1 MYKRQH
7 LITVDDDTTY
17 HEDMIL
23 ALSLTAQ
30 HASKPVSV
38 GFWCEE
44 FGWAPQQGYFF
55 MHAQYRR
62 ECLRVPVEGTCHG
75 WLSGV
80 SGVLFE
86 RGSLDDQIFNYT
98 DRPKGCWLHD
108 DVWFGGHVV
117 SSLDAVP
124 YLIDPGFK
132 SRKVRRIEH
141 DRSKSSSYLQTLK
154 LREHGDDPEAQCAS
168 SFDYM
173 RDAVHRGHHKSAG
186 GHR

>member
-1 MYKRQH
+1 
-7 LITVDDDTTY
+7 
-17 HEDMIL
+17 MI
-23 ALSLTAQ
+23 A
-30 HASKPVSV
+30 
-38 GFWCEE
+38 
-44 FGWAPQQGYFF
+44 
-55 MHAQYRR
+55 
-62 ECLRVPVEGTCHG
+62 
-75 WLSGV
+75 
-80 SGVLFE
+80 
-86 RGSLDDQIFNYT
+86 
-98 DRPKGCWLHD
+98 RPKMSQDEWNTTEIRAWQSWPTSHPFPAQ
-108 DVWFGGHVV
+108 VWFGGHVV
-117 SSLDAVP
+117 SSLTSVP

>member
-1 MYKRQH
+1 M
-7 LITVDDDTTY
+7 V
-17 HEDMIL
+17 L
-23 ALSLTAQ
+23 ALSLAARSIDQ
-30 HASKPVSV
+30 PVSV

-44 FGWAPQQGYFF
+44 FGWAPSAGYFF
-55 MHAQYRR
+55 MHAPYRR
-62 ECLRVPVEGTCHG
+62 KCLGVPVEGTCHG

-86 RGSLDDQIFNYT
+86 RAALDVASLFNYT
-98 DRPKGCWLHD
+98 GRPRGCFLHD

-117 SSLDAVP
+117 SNPASVP

-154 LREHGDDPEAQCAS
+154 LREHGSDPEAQCAS

-173 RDAVHRGHHKSAG
+173 REAVHRTS
-186 GHR
+186 HRGSTVH